1 MNASARPSG
10 RLGQVVRRC
19 RSRRSSGRARSTSR
33 PRARCGRLGVPNDR
47 VGPEVG
53 QVLGLL
59 GGRHVRKRPDRS
71 RAARAALV
79 EEQQPVVLERALPP
93 GVVDQ
98 LEQARRLEPGAA
110 LEVDQPRQVVVLA
123 PGVTTSRAKTVIS
136 APPGC
141 AWSSGSSNSCS
152 VKTRFGARYVAT
164 CTPPFSY
171 VAARLEGAADDMA
184 PERLPARVA
193 QRRQRLEQR
202 PVGFANRFGTKTVN
216 GPRRSRFSR
225 CPSR

>member
-1 MNASARPSG
+1 MQKPPKLWPST
-10 RLGQVVRRC
+10 LHFSTPSSVRI
-19 RSRRSSGRARSTSR
+19 G
-33 PRARCGRLGVPNDR
+33 LGVPNDR

-59 GGRHVRKRPDRS
+59 AGRHVRKRPDRS

-123 PGVTTSRAKTVIS
+123 RRSDDL
-136 APPGC
+136 
-141 AWSSGSSNSCS
+141 
-152 VKTRFGARYVAT
+152 AREDGDRR
-164 CTPPFSY
+164 
-171 VAARLEGAADDMA
+171 AARLRVVERQLELVLGEDEVRRAVAGDSHPAILICRGA
-184 PERLPARVA
+184 L
-193 QRRQRLEQR
+193 
-202 PVGFANRFGTKTVN
+202 
-216 GPRRSRFSR
+216 RRSSR
-225 CPSR
+225 RYGASASACASRSASSAPRAESRPASRIVSGRRP